1 MNRLNFTK
9 FCWLWVGLLAGLLLV
24 LSGCRADPQVKIKHF
39 GSVEPSGTV
48 KVNQSIGIAV
58 EVDNPAN
65 LPLTYR
71 WTASRGSVRVPSH
84 TAPAGVYEA
93 GDTPGNETVTVE
105 VLNGE
110 QIVAQQTIQ
119 IEVAAAAIATAPDP
133 PPTPTDTPPPPPTHT
148 RPPSPTNT
156 PTRVPTEV
164 PASDSPITTDTLTST
179 QIVAPTADCAGPTST
194 RSPLPASE
202 TILPALYTTQPP
214 TIDGCLDDEIWT
226 QAQPLT
232 YAVHPPANDVT
243 TMTVWLAWD
252 EKYLYAAFDVNDT
265 QVEESFVPD
274 NVYDGDSV
282 GVIIENGAS
291 VREYRLTMRGA
302 AGNKQEL
309 DVDRAGATNSQA
321 SLKGATTLN
330 QSDDQDEGYLA
341 EMRIPW
347 ENPAPS
353 AGNTI
358 PADLWSLDHDY
369 NPGQKYDDP
378 NTVFSKISWDG
389 DLNVTTAGKGIL
401 LSTDL
406 SLPDET
412 ASAAATE
419 PAPQGPCPF
428 VAPARE
434 PITGSP
440 VEAQVSITS
449 RENCA
454 DDLPIDTLFPLSGT
468 YTGDLTDK
476 ELWIL
481 VYVPHLLYF
490 PQAADICA
498 NQSTPLA
505 NGQWTESIRLGGP
518 ETPPE
523 TYHIVAVVAEVG
535 GSASQAFH
543 NYLTTGCEQKSYQGL
558 TLIPSGAT
566 ELDSIIVRTT
576 SPPPPDTIDLN
587 PVDFERQAS
596 IEGGIVD
603 EFILHTHKLAPPF
616 SVNDGID
623 LRDYDLEFTFQGANE
638 RTVQLWYKS
647 APNWANVISA
657 ALPLTSDQPIHFNP
671 SIDDLGQSDPEFD
684 FAHIWAIGAR
694 VADGVEGVQIISARL
709 IKR

>member
-1 MNRLNFTK
+1 MNSLKCAK
-9 FCWLWVGLLAGLLLV
+9 FCRRWISLLAGLLLV
-24 LSGCRADPQVKIKHF
+24 LSSCGADPQVKIKRF

-58 EVDNPAN
+58 EVDNPDN

-71 WTASRGSVRVPSH
+71 WTASRGRVRVPSQI
-84 TAPAGVYEA
+84 APAGIYEA
-93 GDTPGNETVTVE
+93 ADTPGVETVTVE

-119 IEVAAAAIATAPDP
+119 IEVAAAAIAAAPAP
-133 PPTPTDTPPPPPTHT
+133 SPTDTRPPP
-148 RPPSPTNT
+148 PTNT
-156 PTRVPTEV
+156 PTRTPTQV
-164 PASDSPITTDTLTST
+164 PATDPPMPPDTPTSPLTAAS
-179 QIVAPTADCAGPTST
+179 PTDCAGPSST

-202 TILPALYTTQPP
+202 TILPALYTDQPP
-214 TIDGCLDDEIWT
+214 SINGCLDDAIWA

-232 YAVHPPANDVT
+232 YAVHPPANDTT

-265 QVEESFVPD
+265 QVEESFAPD
-274 NVYDGDSV
+274 NIYDGDSV
-282 GVIIENGAS
+282 GVIIENGE
-291 VREYRLTMRGA
+291 RIQEYRLTIRGA
-302 AGNKQEL
+302 VDNKQEL

-321 SLKGATTLN
+321 MLKGATTLN
-330 QSDDQDEGYLA
+330 QPDDEDEGYLA

-347 ENPAPS
+347 ENPAPT
-353 AGNTI
+353 AGSTI

-369 NPGQKYDDP
+369 NPGQRYDDP
-378 NTVFSKISWDG
+378 HTVFSKLSWDG

-401 LSTDL
+401 LSMDL
-406 SLPDET
+406 SRPDET

-419 PAPQGPCPF
+419 PAGQEPCSF
-428 VAPARE
+428 AAPVRE
-434 PITGSP
+434 PITGSL
-440 VEAQVSITS
+440 VEAQVRITS
-449 RENCA
+449 REHCA
-454 DDLPIDTLFPLSGT
+454 DDLPIDSLFPLSGT
-468 YTGDLTDK
+468 YTGDLTGK

-481 VYVPHLLYF
+481 VYVPHQLYF
-490 PQAADICA
+490 PQATDICA

-518 ETPPE
+518 GSPPE
-523 TYHIVAVVAEVG
+523 TYHIVAVVAEIG
-535 GSASQAFH
+535 GQASQAFH
-543 NYLTTGCEQKSYQGL
+543 HYLTTGCELKSYEGL
-558 TLIPSGAT
+558 SLIPSGAT

-603 EFILHTHKLAPPF
+603 EFILHTHKLAPSF

-657 ALPLTSDQPIHFNP
+657 ALPLTSNQPVHFNP
-671 SIDDLGQSDPEFD
+671 SLDDLGQSDPEFD

-694 VADGVEGVQIISARL
+694 VADGIEGVQIISARL